1 MESLYKRIINIR
13 ESKTDV
19 ENEKYIID
27 IIAVQTKSEQ
37 TQSFLQEE

>member
-37 TQSFLQEE
+37 KQSFLQEE